1 MQEKNPL
8 KAINS
13 FAIRDVIDG
22 FDSPLIVLEAG
33 VFVGI
38 GVSVPLVSIT
48 VTGGFTI
55 QIGELCHHVCQLSIH
70 YTELIKQLSN
80 A

>member
-1 MQEKNPL
+1 MREKNPL

-33 VFVGI
+33 VYVGI
-38 GVSVPLVSIT
+38 EVRLPVTIGA
-48 VTGGFTI
+48 TGGFTI
-55 QIGELCHHVCQLSIH
+55 QIGELCHQSMPIVNILH
-70 YTELIKQLSN
+70 
-80 A
+80 